1 MVSSAS
7 LPNYDIK
14 NYQTINGSKVSI
26 GAGLNLQN
34 NNSTPASNT
43 ININKFISS
52 KSTRSAASYLNS
64 SKFSLYTT
72 SKCSDFY
79 FRTLLRYIRSGN
91 LDNYTEKLDFIL
103 KQCPILST
111 SKTSTSSLNTSLNG
125 SSSHHHHHHH
135 HYNNIKLNERS
146 RSALIALLIII
157 VENYHLNSI
166 NKNENNQILNPEILS
181 YLLTIFENLPNSK
194 WIEDSKSTSQSQSST
209 KKNLPTAE
217 TFMFLFNTGLTEL
230 AHIFPSYRTKILNS
244 QYKIIN
250 DIVKSITNSSNSF
263 SITNIDIV
271 KTITSNSLVVNVDA
285 NKASRILIP
294 LLLGLLRSLGR
305 ISGIPNTSILTLIFH
320 NNHLNDY
327 IKSKN
332 GSSSHSSLSSNSSIN
347 ICKSNSATFSQTQF
361 QLQLNKNIQSSNL
374 NLADFLNPV
383 LGYSELSITA
393 LTSKSS
399 NSSQSSSSFAFNPNL
414 EAYFM
419 STIGSSFYNG
429 SSNYV
434 VALTNSEIKELC
446 QLIKKLFVKSTINQ
460 INRYLNEFISTGQVY
475 SIYLFTQIHF

>member
-14 NYQTINGSKVSI
+14 NYPTLNGSKTSV
-26 GAGLNLQN
+26 GAASTIQN
-34 NNSTPASNT
+34 NSSTPTNNT
-43 ININKFISS
+43 ININNFISS
-52 KSTRSAASYLNS
+52 KSSKSAASY
-64 SKFSLYTT
+64 SKFSLNTT

-79 FRTLLRYIRSGN
+79 FRTLLRYVRSGN

-103 KQCPILST
+103 KQCPVLSA
-111 SKTSTSSLNTSLNG
+111 SKSSTSSLNTSLNG
-125 SSSHHHHHHH
+125 SSSHYHHHHHHHHH
-135 HYNNIKLNERS
+135 HYSNIKLNERS
-146 RSALIALLIII
+146 RSALVALLIII

-166 NKNENNQILNPEILS
+166 NKNEQNQILNPEILS

-194 WIEDSKSTSQSQSST
+194 WIDDSKSTSQSQSSS
-209 KKNLPTAE
+209 KKTLPTAE

-230 AHIFPSYRTKILNS
+230 SHIFPTYRTKILNS

-250 DIVKSITNSSNSF
+250 DIVKSINNSSNSF

-271 KTITSNSLVVNVDA
+271 KTITTNSLVVNVDA

-294 LLLGLLRSLGR
+294 LLLGLLRSFGR

-320 NNHLNDY
+320 NNHLNEY

-332 GSSSHSSLSSNSSIN
+332 SSSSLSSTSTIN
-347 ICKSNSATFSQTQF
+347 ISKSNSATFSQTQF
-361 QLQLNKNIQSSNL
+361 QSQLNKNIQSSNL

-429 SSNYV
+429 SSNYAV
-434 VALTNSEIKELC
+434 VLTNSEIKELC

-460 INRYLNEFISTGQVY
+460 INRYLNEFINISQVY
-475 SIYLFTQIHF
+475 

>member
-14 NYQTINGSKVSI
+14 NYQTLNGSKTSV
-26 GAGLNLQN
+26 GAASNLQN
-34 NNSTPASNT
+34 SNNIPSNNN
-43 ININKFISS
+43 ININNFISS
-52 KSTRSAASYLNS
+52 KSTKSAASYLNS
-64 SKFSLYTT
+64 SKFSINTT
-72 SKCSDFY
+72 AKCSDFY
-79 FRTLLRYIRSGN
+79 FRTLLRYIRSGSI
-91 LDNYTEKLDFIL
+91 DNYTEKLDFIL

-111 SKTSTSSLNTSLNG
+111 SKSSTSSLNTSLNG
-125 SSSHHHHHHH
+125 PSSSSHHHHHHH
-135 HYNNIKLNERS
+135 HYSNIKLNERS

-166 NKNENNQILNPEILS
+166 NKNEHMNQILNPEILN

-194 WIEDSKSTSQSQSST
+194 WIEDSKATSGQSQASSS

-230 AHIFPSYRTKILNS
+230 AHIFPAYRTKILNS

-271 KTITSNSLVVNVDA
+271 KTITTNSLVVNVDA

-332 GSSSHSSLSSNSSIN
+332 GSVSSSSSLSSTSSIN

-429 SSNYV
+429 SSNYTV
-434 VALTNSEIKELC
+434 ILTNSEIKELC

-460 INRYLNEFISTGQVY
+460 INRYLNEFINSSQVN
-475 SIYLFTQIHF
+475 